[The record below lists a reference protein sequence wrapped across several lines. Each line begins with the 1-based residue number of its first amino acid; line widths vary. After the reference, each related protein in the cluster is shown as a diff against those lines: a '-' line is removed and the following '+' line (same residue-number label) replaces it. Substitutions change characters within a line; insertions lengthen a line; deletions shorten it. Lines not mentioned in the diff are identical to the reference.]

1 MKYLVPYDFTPITR
15 IALEHALT
23 ISEADAESEIQV
35 LHIVKSESE
44 QSKAESLFAD
54 LKSSLKSDQAAKIN
68 TKVSVGDI
76 FQDIGKEAEDG
87 GFQLLIMGTHGAKGL
102 QKLLGS
108 HAIKVIT
115 SSNTPFIIT
124 QKKGPSES
132 IKRIVLPVD
141 LSYEKIQMVG
151 FASKI
156 AQKFNA
162 EIHIVAKAQSDDF
175 LVKRLANNLT
185 KVGRQ
190 LNKDGVKHVVNTL
203 DDKQSFHKAVI
214 SYGAEIGADLFA
226 IAHYPETIIPQF
238 EKFSQELITNEWQI
252 PVLIV
257 NVEEKIG
264 VKSNYSFVGI

>member
-1 MKYLVPYDFTPITR
+1 MKYLVPFDFTPITKM
-15 IALEHALT
+15 ALEHAFAL
-23 ISEADAESEIQV
+23 SKGEESEIQA
-35 LHIVKSESE
+35 LHIVKSESDLDTA
-44 QSKAESLFAD
+44 KAKFTDFELSLSESHQKRL
-54 LKSSLKSDQAAKIN
+54 S
-68 TKVSVGDI
+68 TKVKVGDI
-76 FQDIGKEAEDG
+76 FHDISTEAQDG

-124 QKKGPSES
+124 QKKGPSS
-132 IKRIVLPVD
+132 AGIKKIVLPVD

-162 EIHIVAKAQSDDF
+162 EIHIVAKGQSDDF
-175 LVKRLANNLT
+175 LKKRLANNLS
-185 KVGRQ
+185 KVSRQ
-190 LNKDGVKHVVNTL
+190 LKKDAVKHEINTL
-203 DDKQSFHKAVI
+203 ENKQSFYKEI
-214 SYGAEIGADLFA
+214 IEYGAKIEADLFA

-257 NVEEKIG
+257 NVEERIG
-264 VKSNYSFVGI
+264 VKSNYSFIGI